1 MSVKLDTNAIKYIAV
16 FEGMTNAKIKDC
28 MIEDTQIVFVVM
40 EGQMGLAIGKNGLN
54 VKEVQQAIGKP
65 VKLFEYSTKP
75 EDFIKKLFEP
85 IELKKVEIV
94 QKDSDKV
101 VRVFL
106 DTHAKGKAIGKK
118 GENIQRIKTLL
129 ERHHGIKDVII
140 R

>member
-65 VKLFEYSTKP
+65 VKLFEYATNP
-75 EDFIKKLFEP
+75 EEFIKKLFEP